1 MQVILGKISLN
12 YNEQIGIK
20 GIVSELTEKYSFI
33 KKIILYGSKARGDF
47 SEDSD
52 IDLLFVINHEITR
65 SVKFEIYDIIHKYEL
80 DNDIVVSAIFVSESD
95 FNTRL
100 SLLLKGVRK
109 EGITLLTQKAFREA
123 LYD

>member
-1 MQVILGKISLN
+1 MQAILGKISLN
-12 YNEQIGIK
+12 YNEQIGIE
-20 GIVSELTEKYSFI
+20 GITSELTEKYPFI

-52 IDLLFVINHEITR
+52 IDLLFVIDQEITR

-95 FNTRL
+95 FNTKL
-100 SLLLKGVRK
+100 SLLLKGVKK
-109 EGITLLTQKAFREA
+109 EGITLWLKE
-123 LYD
+123 